1 MSAPP
6 RSVSYV
12 CPLISLR
19 SAKAVLPRWPSAHF
33 PVVLTGVEVEAPPR
47 AETVESSRGGDGSS
61 EVVELAWL

>member
-1 MSAPP
+1 MSDPP
-6 RSVSYV
+6 RSVSYAY
-12 CPLISLR
+12 PLISLR

-47 AETVESSRGGDGSS
+47 AESVESSRGCEVST